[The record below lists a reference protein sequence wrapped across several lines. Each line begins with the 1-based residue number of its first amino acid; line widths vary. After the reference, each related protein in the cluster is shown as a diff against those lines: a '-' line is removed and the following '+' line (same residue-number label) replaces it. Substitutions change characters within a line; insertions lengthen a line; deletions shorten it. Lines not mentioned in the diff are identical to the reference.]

1 MEKKI
6 VKLKPGRDKAIK
18 NYHHW
23 IFSGAISSL
32 PQFTDGDILPV
43 YSAGNEM
50 LGHAYFNSRTSISG
64 RVLSF
69 GEADPIESL
78 KNNLKSAIKFRAA
91 FFSEN
96 TSAYRLIN
104 SEGDKIPGLIVDKY
118 GETLVLQI
126 STLGIEKLKNI
137 IVETLVAELKPKCV
151 YEKSDLPSRREE
163 GLKNQEGILYGEM
176 PGDQIILENNL
187 KFKVNLVKGQK
198 TGFFLDQREM
208 RSLVKKLGKKKRV
221 LNCFGYTGGF
231 SVYAAAGGATKVD
244 TVDISVE
251 AVELAKE
258 NFLLNNLVTKNS
270 DFIAAD
276 AFDFLRE
283 SELNYDLIIL
293 DPPAFAKKKADIIP
307 ACRGYKDLNRIAL
320 QKIPSSSLLLTSS
333 CSYHVDEKLFQQVIF
348 QAAREANR
356 RVRLI
361 GRHILAP
368 DHPINIF
375 HPEGEYLKSLILQV
389 E

>member
-1 MEKKI
+1 
-6 VKLKPGRDKAIK
+6 VG
-18 NYHHW
+18 
-23 IFSGAISSL
+23 SS
-32 PQFTDGDILPV
+32 P
-43 YSAGNEM
+43 
-50 LGHAYFNSRTSISG
+50 
-64 RVLSF
+64 
-69 GEADPIESL
+69 
-78 KNNLKSAIKFRAA
+78 
-91 FFSEN
+91 
-96 TSAYRLIN
+96 
-104 SEGDKIPGLIVDKY
+104 
-118 GETLVLQI
+118 
-126 STLGIEKLKNI
+126 TLGIEKLKNI